1 MDFKTQIESADSL
14 IGKRAPDFTARSTKG
29 EISMSAYEG
38 SWTLLFCHPASF
50 TPVCTTEFIELAR
63 RKPEFDALGVELI
76 GLSID
81 SLYSHINWLEWINDR
96 MDVKVEF
103 PVIEDMSMQV
113 ARAYGMIDAT
123 SRTSATVRAC
133 YFVDPEQIVQAVIH
147 YPMYIG
153 RSIEEL
159 LRVQRA
165 LIDTYQND
173 LSTPADW
180 QPGDK
185 YLKTSLDMESLKA
198 DNWLSSV
205 INERTDG

>member
-1 MDFKTQIESADSL
+1 
-14 IGKRAPDFTARSTKG
+14 
-29 EISMSAYEG
+29 
-38 SWTLLFCHPASF
+38 
-50 TPVCTTEFIELAR
+50 
-63 RKPEFDALGVELI
+63 
-76 GLSID
+76 
-81 SLYSHINWLEWINDR
+81 
-96 MDVKVEF
+96 
-103 PVIEDMSMQV
+103 MQV

-133 YFVDPEQIVQAVIH
+133 YFIDPEQIVQAVIH

-153 RSIEEL
+153 RSIEKL

-185 YLKTSLDMESLKA
+185 YVETSLDMETPRA
-198 DNWLSSV
+198 DDWLSTV
-205 INERTDG
+205 INGRVDG